1 MSRKWNLKIYELAN
15 DTTEMAEMYK
25 RMRGLRG
32 IRPIDKWEGEF
43 AGAEM
48 KQLRSTLR
56 DEYAYTSTWVV
67 LTLGRKHKW
76 KEMFTS
82 YPTSAEL
89 KQFCNRC
96 IEELRETRKRYTST
110 VKTDRRNYMGMSY
123 RVTGGV
129 FTEANTIAALAL
141 TVNKRDVIAQS
152 KAPHNRIKDNYVGTE
167 LECITQDDRNMLTDR
182 FIAANLHRYVN
193 IKGDSSIQVDPS
205 LGGRTHEIA
214 ILCKEQ
220 DMKDIIT
227 RVCAVLK
234 EAGGYV
240 NDSCGMH
247 MHFDARNRDY
257 LKMYNNMV
265 RMVPLLKSIVPA
277 SRRDNRYCLTNNYTN
292 PDSDMNRYQAIN
304 PESYRKYKTVEVRLH
319 SGTLNA
325 SKILNWF
332 SIIKYAVEHPTI
344 LSANITAESF
354 ASIFQADARLT
365 KYIVTRQEK
374 FKGTQNTLQDHQDST
389 VYDVAV

>member
-1 MSRKWNLKIYELAN
+1 
-15 DTTEMAEMYK
+15 
-25 RMRGLRG
+25 
-32 IRPIDKWEGEF
+32 
-43 AGAEM
+43 
-48 KQLRSTLR
+48 
-56 DEYAYTSTWVV
+56 
-67 LTLGRKHKW
+67 
-76 KEMFTS
+76 
-82 YPTSAEL
+82 
-89 KQFCNRC
+89 
-96 IEELRETRKRYTST
+96 
-110 VKTDRRNYMGMSY
+110 
-123 RVTGGV
+123 
-129 FTEANTIAALAL
+129 
-141 TVNKRDVIAQS
+141 
-152 KAPHNRIKDNYVGTE
+152 
-167 LECITQDDRNMLTDR
+167 
-182 FIAANLHRYVN
+182 
-193 IKGDSSIQVDPS
+193 
-205 LGGRTHEIA
+205 
-214 ILCKEQ
+214 
-220 DMKDIIT
+220 
-227 RVCAVLK
+227 
-234 EAGGYV
+234 
-240 NDSCGMH
+240 
-247 MHFDARNRDY
+247 
-257 LKMYNNMV
+257 MYNNMV